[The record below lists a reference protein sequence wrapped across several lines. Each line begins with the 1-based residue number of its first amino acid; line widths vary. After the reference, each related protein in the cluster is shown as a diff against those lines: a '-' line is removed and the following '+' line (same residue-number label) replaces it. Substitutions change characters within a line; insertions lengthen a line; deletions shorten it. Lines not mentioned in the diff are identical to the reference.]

1 MPTDRHAHGEHE
13 HDHAE
18 VTAEEL
24 AHPES
29 LAGQARGATPDG
41 DGLWTPKRR
50 PLTIGLVLTITLV
63 AAEALAVATA
73 MPVVTQELGGLGLYG
88 LVFTAFLVASLLGI
102 VIAGTLIDRRGVVL
116 PFLLGIGLFAAGL
129 AIAGSATSMEM
140 LIGARFIQGLGGGA
154 IPPIAYVAIGRT
166 LPEHLRPRMFATLS
180 TAWILPGVLGPAI
193 AGAVAEALN
202 WRLIFFGLLPLLAVS
217 GFLAYR
223 GLSGMHPSD
232 QGRVAPAANAAAAQ
246 SAAGVQRSRIF
257 FGVLVAAGIGLV
269 TVGLAGEPGP
279 QLALFAFVGLAVAF
293 FAFSRI
299 VPPGTLRA
307 ARGYPA
313 AILLRGVLTFAFFA
327 VDVYVA
333 LLLED
338 VRGWSAFAAG
348 IAITA
353 ATVSWTAGSWTQAR
367 LSSRYPH
374 EWFVRI
380 GFPIVAI
387 GIGGLGL
394 ILLDQVPAVLAV
406 PIFGFAGFGMG
417 LTYAQFALIVLR
429 DVPREDQG
437 NVTSALTLSDSVGTA
452 LGTSVAAALV
462 HTAVASGS
470 GPAPGLAVAIAIGSA
485 AAWIG
490 FLLSSRLT
498 VPEPAAVA
506 GRAGAVGSVR

>member
-1 MPTDRHAHGEHE
+1 MPTERHSHGEHE

-18 VTAEEL
+18 VTPEEL

-29 LAGQARGATPDG
+29 LAGQARSRRADDG
-41 DGLWTPKRR
+41 DGLWSAKRR

-73 MPVVTQELGGLGLYG
+73 MPVVAAELGGLELYG
-88 LVFTAFLVASLLGI
+88 LVFTAFLVGSLLGI
-102 VIAGTLIDRRGVVL
+102 VVAGSLIDRRGVVL

-129 AIAGSATSMEM
+129 AIAGSSTSMGM

-180 TAWILPGVLGPAI
+180 TAWILPGVFGPGI
-193 AGAVAEALN
+193 AGVVAEALN
-202 WRLIFFGLLPLLAVS
+202 WRWIFFGLLPLLAVS

-223 GLSGMHPSD
+223 GLSSMRPQD
-232 QGRVAPAANAAAAQ
+232 QGRIAPAADGSPT
-246 SAAGVQRSRIF
+246 SAPRARIV

-269 TVGLAGEPGP
+269 TVGLAGDPGP
-279 QLALFAFVGLAVAF
+279 QLVLFAVVGLAIAS
-293 FAFSRI
+293 FALARI

-338 VRGWSAFAAG
+338 VRGWSAFGAG

-353 ATVSWTAGSWTQAR
+353 ATLSWTAGSWTQAR
-367 LSSRYPH
+367 LSARYPH

-380 GFPIVAI
+380 GFPIVAL
-387 GIGGLGL
+387 GIAGLGL
-394 ILLDQVPAVLAV
+394 ILLDQVPAFLAV

-437 NVTSALTLSDSVGTA
+437 NVTAALTLSDSVGTA

-462 HTAVASGS
+462 HTAVATGGS
-470 GPAPGLAVAIAIGSA
+470 PAPGLAVAIAIGSA

-490 FLLSSRLT
+490 FLLSPRLS
-498 VPEPAAVA
+498 VPEPVGAM
-506 GRAGAVGSVR
+506 GRAGAVGPVR

>member
-1 MPTDRHAHGEHE
+1 MPSEPHSHGERQ
-13 HDHAE
+13 HDHGE

-29 LAGQARGATPDG
+29 LAGQARNRAPDDG
-41 DGLWTPKRR
+41 DGLWSAKRR

-73 MPVVTQELGGLGLYG
+73 MPVVAEELGGLELYG
-88 LVFTAFLVASLLGI
+88 LVFTAFLVGSLLGI
-102 VIAGTLIDRRGVVL
+102 VVAGSLIDRRGVVL

-129 AIAGSATSMEM
+129 AIAGSSTSMGM

-180 TAWILPGVLGPAI
+180 TAWILPGVFGPGI
-193 AGAVAEALN
+193 AGVVAEALN
-202 WRLIFFGLLPLLAVS
+202 WRWIFFGLLPLLAVS

-223 GLSGMHPSD
+223 GLSSMRPQD
-232 QGRVAPAANAAAAQ
+232 QGRVAPAADGTPA
-246 SAAGVQRSRIF
+246 STSRGRIV

-269 TVGLAGEPGP
+269 TVGLAGDPGP
-279 QLALFAFVGLAVAF
+279 QLVLFAVVGLTIAAVAF
-293 FAFSRI
+293 ARI

-338 VRGWSAFAAG
+338 VRGWSAFGAG
-348 IAITA
+348 VAITA

-367 LSSRYPH
+367 LSARYPH

-380 GFPIVAI
+380 GFPVVAI
-387 GIGGLGL
+387 GIAGLGL

-437 NVTSALTLSDSVGTA
+437 NVTAALTLSDSVGTA

-462 HTAVASGS
+462 HTAVANAGT
-470 GPAPGLAVAIAIGSA
+470 PAPGLAVAIAIGSV

-490 FLLSSRLT
+490 WLLSPRLS
-498 VPEPAAVA
+498 VPEPSGAM
-506 GRAGAVGSVR
+506 GRAGVVESVR